1 MGDKFRELAMQVR
14 EFVKETEK
22 PFYVCMFN
30 DEHFCC
36 SGRNISG
43 NDIVAGCVAAL
54 YENLKNNKNT
64 FGDIMKVL
72 IISVLTGKYC
82 NGGGFSQ
89 KEVKYLHNLIDA
101 YTEGKIGVKKC
112 PQ

>member
-1 MGDKFRELAMQVR
+1 MRDKFSELAMQVR
-14 EFVKETEK
+14 EFAKKTER

-43 NDIVAGCVAAL
+43 NNIVSGCVAAL
-54 YENLKNNKNT
+54 FENLKNNKNT
-64 FGDIMKVL
+64 FGAIMKAL
-72 IISVLTGKYC
+72 IISALTVKYC

-89 KEVKYLHNLIDA
+89 KEVKDLHNLVDSF
-101 YTEGKIGVKKC
+101 TKGKIKE
-112 PQ
+112 